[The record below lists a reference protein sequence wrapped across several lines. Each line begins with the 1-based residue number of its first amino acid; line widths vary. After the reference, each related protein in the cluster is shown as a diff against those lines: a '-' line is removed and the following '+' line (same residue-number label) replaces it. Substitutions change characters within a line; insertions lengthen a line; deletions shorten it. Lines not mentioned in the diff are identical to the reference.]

1 MIKKDQVAIVTGSSR
16 GIGRAIAL
24 QLAREGYR
32 VAVNYYSNKSA
43 PEEAVEEN
51 RRQAE
56 EVLREIENTG
66 SIGIMIGADV
76 SNSQSAAELVEK
88 TVEEFGRVD
97 VLVNNAGINKDQLML
112 RINDDDW
119 DELINTNLSSAF
131 YCSRAALRHMVRK
144 RYGRII
150 NISSVVGING
160 NVGQA
165 HYAASKSG
173 LLGLTFSIA
182 REYGPRGITA
192 NVIAPGYIQSD
203 MTKDF
208 TPEQREKLLSAIA
221 LGRIGTPEDIAGAVA
236 FLASPQ
242 ASYITAQIIRVDGGL
257 SSL

>member
-131 YCSRAALRHMVRK
+131 YCSRAALRYMVRK